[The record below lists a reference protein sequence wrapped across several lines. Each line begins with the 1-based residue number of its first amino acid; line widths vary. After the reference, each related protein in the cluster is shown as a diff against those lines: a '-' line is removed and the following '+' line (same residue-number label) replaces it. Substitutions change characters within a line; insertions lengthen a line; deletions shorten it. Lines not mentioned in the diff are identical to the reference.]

1 MQPEETQPSSW
12 QIEVLA
18 WLETHKQQLIYA
30 GAGALA
36 IWLAAFTY
44 SHVRAGQE
52 ASANAALAALNKPA
66 DRTGKQVQ
74 PLAADYLKVAE
85 QHAGTK
91 AGERALL
98 FAADRLFTEGKLP
111 EAKAHFDKY
120 LAANPTGSA
129 AASALLG
136 VAACQDA
143 VGETDKSLAT
153 YQQVIAQHG
162 SSPEA
167 HPARLALGL
176 LHEQKKQ
183 PDQAL
188 RFYDE
193 VLRAKP
199 VSVWR
204 MEAEMRRE
212 QLVRLHPQLALG
224 AALGSTT
231 VSPATNAPAKK

>member
-1 MQPEETQPSSW
+1 M
-12 QIEVLA
+12 A
-18 WLETHKQQLIYA
+18 WLETHKQHLIYA
-30 GAGALA
+30 GTGALA
-36 IWLAAFTY
+36 VWLAAFTY
-44 SHVRAGQE
+44 NHVRVGQE

-66 DRTGKQVQ
+66 DRTGKQAQ

-91 AGERALL
+91 AADRALL
-98 FAADRLFTEGKLP
+98 FGADRLFSEGKFA
-111 EAKAHFDKY
+111 EAKAHFEKY
-120 LAANPTGSA
+120 LASNSTGSA
-129 AASALLG
+129 APTALLG

-143 VGETDKSLAT
+143 LGEADKSITT
-153 YQQVIAQHG
+153 YQQVISQHG
-162 SSPEA
+162 TTPEA

-188 RFYDE
+188 RLYDE

-224 AALGSTT
+224 IATATT
-231 VSPATNAPAKK
+231 SVPPATNAPAKK

>member
-1 MQPEETQPSSW
+1 M
-12 QIEVLA
+12 LA
-18 WLETHKQQLIYA
+18 WLETHKLHLVYA
-30 GAGALA
+30 GAAALA
-36 IWLAAFTY
+36 VWLAAFTY

-66 DRTGKQVQ
+66 DRTGKQPQ

-91 AGERALL
+91 AADRALL
-98 FAADRLFTEGKLP
+98 FGADRLFTEGKFP
-111 EAKAHFDKY
+111 EAKAHFEKY

-129 AASALLG
+129 AAAALLG
-136 VAACQDA
+136 VAACQEA
-143 VGETDKSLAT
+143 VSETDKSIAT
-153 YQQVIAQHG
+153 YQQVLAQH
-162 SSPEA
+162 STSPEA

-183 PDQAL
+183 PDQAIKL
-188 RFYDE
+188 YDE

-212 QLVRLHPQLALG
+212 QLVRRHPQLALG
-224 AALGSTT
+224 VPVAAAAATT
-231 VSPATNAPAKK
+231 PVVPATNAPAKK

>member
-1 MQPEETQPSSW
+1 M
-12 QIEVLA
+12 A
-18 WLETHKQQLIYA
+18 WLETHKLHLVYA
-30 GAGALA
+30 GAAALA
-36 IWLAAFTY
+36 VWLAAFTY

-52 ASANAALAALNKPA
+52 AAANAALAALSKPA

-74 PLAADYLKVAE
+74 PPASDYLKVAE
-85 QHAGTK
+85 QHAGTR

-98 FAADRLFTEGKLP
+98 FAADRLFTEGKYP
-111 EAKAHFDKY
+111 EAKARFEKY
-120 LAANPTGSA
+120 LAANATGPA
-129 AASALLG
+129 AAVALLG
-136 VAACQDA
+136 IAACQEA
-143 VGETDKSLAT
+143 AGEVDKSIAT
-153 YQQVIAQHG
+153 HQQVLAEHG

-176 LHEQKKQ
+176 LHELKNQ

-188 RFYDE
+188 RLYDE

-212 QLVRLHPQLALG
+212 QLLRRHPQLALG
-224 AALGSTT
+224 TPSAAPALPA
-231 VSPATNAPAKK
+231 VVAPATNAPPK